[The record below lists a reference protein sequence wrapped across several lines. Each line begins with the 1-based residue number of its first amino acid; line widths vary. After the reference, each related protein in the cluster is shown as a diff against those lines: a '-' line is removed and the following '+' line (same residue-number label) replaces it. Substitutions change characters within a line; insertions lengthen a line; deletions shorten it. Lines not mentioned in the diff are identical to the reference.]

1 MAAAGGPAPGRTGS
15 GAAAGEQSLPPSP
28 AAAPRR
34 RGRILDSLLLLLF
47 LVGVIPLVGTS
58 FHLVSKSREILEL
71 DQKTIQLDKAR
82 SLSQQVSTYLKGL
95 QSQTIA
101 IARTLELDTPPDQ
114 FAARVSRIREVD
126 GLKRYVEGTSNF
138 VSVSVVDARGFGAR
152 SGVQLSEPII
162 EQLQT
167 EGVLRGLQDNAMVSH
182 PVIST
187 SLQEPVMVLAEPV
200 RPGGGVPQGVVLVVA
215 SLGPLWQTTKQM
227 GQEGLFDVYVVDG
240 RGWLVAHSDP
250 SRLQGNL
257 DVSGVEIVRQFVES
271 QGRAGATVP
280 FTIQTPK
287 GNRKM
292 LGTYAAVP
300 ESSWGVIVQVDE
312 DKA

>member
-1 MAAAGGPAPGRTGS
+1 SSDVCSADLAGELGGQAHDRRHRREHVPRGQGAVPVPQPWPRHLEGQGADGRGLRGAGAGGPPVVERRDARDAASVGRHAAGVGVAAAGGPAPGRTGS
-15 GAAAGEQSLPPSP
+15 GAAAGDQSLPPSP

-152 SGVQLSEPII
+152 S
-162 EQLQT
+162 
-167 EGVLRGLQDNAMVSH
+167 
-182 PVIST
+182 
-187 SLQEPVMVLAEPV
+187 
-200 RPGGGVPQGVVLVVA
+200 
-215 SLGPLWQTTKQM
+215 
-227 GQEGLFDVYVVDG
+227 
-240 RGWLVAHSDP
+240 
-250 SRLQGNL
+250 
-257 DVSGVEIVRQFVES
+257 
-271 QGRAGATVP
+271 
-280 FTIQTPK
+280 
-287 GNRKM
+287 
-292 LGTYAAVP
+292 
-300 ESSWGVIVQVDE
+300 
-312 DKA
+312 